1 LKRAERSSSRL
12 RKGIPMSLKILVV
25 DDEPEVLKVIK
36 AVIQSL
42 GYEVLGLTDSTEAA
56 NRITHQ
62 KFDGIFLDA
71 RMPHVDG
78 IGLVRLIRA
87 SATNNSVPI
96 VMLTG
101 YDDVETMRAG
111 FRAGITF
118 FMGKPPE
125 VRHVGNILKLMQ
137 DVMLREK
144 RSYVRLPLRTVVTCH
159 SGGHQFTSASL
170 NISEGGML
178 LEASGRLEVGSDIEL
193 RFSVPSSPGVL
204 NPRAIVIR
212 REPPD
217 RMAVHFLDLSL
228 EDRKAIL
235 DYISIRVKR

>member
-1 LKRAERSSSRL
+1 
-12 RKGIPMSLKILVV
+12 MSLKILVV
-25 DDEPEVLKVIK
+25 DDDPDVLKLIK
-36 AVIQSL
+36 TVIQSL
-42 GYEVLGLTDSTEAA
+42 GYEVLGLVDSREAA
-56 NRITHQ
+56 ARIGRQ
-62 KFDGIFLDA
+62 KFDGIFVDA
-71 RMPHVDG
+71 RMPQLDG
-78 IGLVRLIRA
+78 VELVHRIRS

-125 VRHVGNILKLMQ
+125 VRQVGNILKLMQ

-144 RSYVRLPLRTVVTCH
+144 RSYVRLPMRTVVTCRCGEH
-159 SGGHQFTSASL
+159 RFTSASL

-178 LEASGRLEVGSDIEL
+178 LETSGGLDAGHEVEL
-193 RFSVPSSPGVL
+193 RFSVPSSPAIL
-204 NPRAIVIR
+204 NPLAIVVR

-217 RMAVHFLDLSL
+217 RMAVQFMGLSV
-228 EDRKAIL
+228 EDRKAIQGF
-235 DYISIRVKR
+235 ISVRVKL

>member
-1 LKRAERSSSRL
+1 
-12 RKGIPMSLKILVV
+12 MSLKILVV
-25 DDEPEVLKVIK
+25 DDEPDVLKLIK
-36 AVIQSL
+36 TVIQSL
-42 GYEVLGLTDSTEAA
+42 GYEVLGLTDSREAA
-56 NRITHQ
+56 DRITHQ

-71 RMPHVDG
+71 RMPHLDG
-78 IGLVRLIRA
+78 LGLVRHIRT

-101 YDDVETMRAG
+101 YDDVETMRTG

-118 FMGKPPE
+118 FMAKPPE

-178 LEASGRLEVGSDIEL
+178 LEASGGLEVGRGVEL
-193 RFSVPSSPGVL
+193 RFSVPSSPGIL
-204 NPRAIVIR
+204 NPRATVIW

-217 RMAVHFLDLSL
+217 HMAVQFVDLNF
-228 EDRKAIL
+228 EERKAIQG
-235 DYISIRVKR
+235 YIAIRVKM